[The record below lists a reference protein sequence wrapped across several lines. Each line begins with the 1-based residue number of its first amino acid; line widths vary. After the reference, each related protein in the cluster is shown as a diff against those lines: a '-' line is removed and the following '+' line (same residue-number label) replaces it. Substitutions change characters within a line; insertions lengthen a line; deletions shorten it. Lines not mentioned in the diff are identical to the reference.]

1 MKKVGF
7 VLIIIFAGILL
18 LCNMFL
24 LMDSSSDIIKDKE
37 TNVSTP
43 TDNYQGTFLDVLQND
58 GLSLE
63 NLYVQRAGDLSV
75 CKVADLFNN
84 TGDSVLMVCR
94 TSLMHCEKCVDY
106 AIEKALELIRNKEC
120 NIKMVLFGCYE
131 NVNSLKILQQSH
143 PMLDMFDIYLTPSV
157 LMPIDEHGYPY
168 YFTLNR
174 SMIVQDVFV
183 PDSKDPV
190 KTDIYWNCIS
200 QKWEA
205 FQLIN

>member
-1 MKKVGF
+1 MKKTGVVVTIF
-7 VLIIIFAGILL
+7 VVILVI
-18 LCNMFL
+18 CNMYL
-24 LMDSSSDIIKDKE
+24 LIDSSSEIIKDNGKNAV
-37 TNVSTP
+37 TL
-43 TDNYQGTFLDVLQND
+43 TDNYQGTFIDVLQND

-63 NLYVQRAGDLSV
+63 DLCVQRASDMSV
-75 CKVADLFNN
+75 CKVTDLFND

-106 AIEKALELIRNKEC
+106 AIEKALELIRNKDC

-143 PMLDMFDIYLTPSV
+143 PLLDLFDIYLTPSV

-168 YFTLNR
+168 YFTLNK

-183 PDSKDPV
+183 PDSKEPV

-200 QKWEA
+200 RKWEV